1 MKLNEIEQMLPG
13 VFQRTVLEGTPLFAL
28 LEVMEDLH
36 APDEA
41 VLDQLDAFFDPYRAP
56 DTFVPFLASWV
67 DLDRLLLAVPEEFEE
82 TAPPPLPSGI
92 GRLRELVAAATFLA
106 QWRGTAKGLL
116 RFLET
121 ATGVQGFVIE
131 EQVLGPDGEFKP
143 FHLRVRVPQEAAS
156 YRMMIER
163 IVESEKPAY
172 VTYEL
177 LVMGKAQDS
186 RQGGVR
192 DSSLRSE

>member
-1 MKLNEIEQMLPG
+1 MKRNEIEHLLPG
-13 VFQRTVLEGTPLFAL
+13 IFQRTAQDSTPLFAL
-28 LEVMEDLH
+28 LEVMEALP

-41 VLDQLDAFFDPYRAP
+41 VLDQLDAFFDPYRTP
-56 DTFVPFLASWV
+56 DAFVPFLASWV
-67 DLDRLLLAVPEEFEE
+67 DLERLLLEVPEEFN
-82 TAPPPLPSGI
+82 ASASPSLPSGI

-131 EQVLGPDGEFKP
+131 EQVLGSDGQPKP
-143 FHLRVRVPQEAAS
+143 FHIRVRAPQEAAP
-156 YRMMIER
+156 YRVMIER
-163 IVESEKPAY
+163 IIESEKPAY

-177 LVMGKAQDS
+177 Q
-186 RQGGVR
+186 
-192 DSSLRSE
+192 

>member
-1 MKLNEIEQMLPG
+1 MKRTEIEQMLPG
-13 VFQRTVLEGTPLFAL
+13 IFQRTIQEGTPLFAL
-28 LEVMEDLH
+28 LEVMEALQ

-56 DTFVPFLASWV
+56 DAFVPFLTNWV
-67 DLDRLLLAVPEEFEE
+67 DLGRLLLEIPEEFKEI
-82 TAPPPLPSGI
+82 APPPFPGGI

-121 ATGVQGFVIE
+121 ATGTQGFVIE
-131 EQVLGPDGEFKP
+131 EQVLGPDGQRKP
-143 FHLRVRVPQEAAS
+143 FHLRVRVPQQAAP
-156 YRMMIER
+156 YRVMIEH
-163 IVESEKPAY
+163 IIESEKPAY

-177 LVMGKAQDS
+177 LMMENT
-186 RQGGVR
+186 R
-192 DSSLRSE
+192 

>member
-1 MKLNEIEQMLPG
+1 MKRTEIERMLPG
-13 VFQRTVLEGTPLFAL
+13 IFQRTLQPGNPLLAL
-28 LEVMEDLH
+28 LDVMEALP

-41 VLDQLDAFFDPYRAP
+41 VLDQLDIYFDPYRAP
-56 DTFVPFLASWV
+56 DAFVPFLARWV
-67 DLDRLLLAVPEEFEE
+67 DLERLFLEVPEEDTE
-82 TAPPPLPSGI
+82 AVPSPLPSGM

-131 EQVLGPDGEFKP
+131 EQVPGPDNR
-143 FHLRVRVPQEAAS
+143 LRPYHMRVQVPPQAEP
-156 YRMMIER
+156 YRVMIQR
-163 IVESEKPAY
+163 IIESEKPAY

-177 LVMGKAQDS
+177 SKSGT
-186 RQGGVR
+186 
-192 DSSLRSE
+192 

>member
-1 MKLNEIEQMLPG
+1 MKRIEIEHLLPG
-13 VFQRTVLEGTPLFAL
+13 IFQRTVQEGTPLFAL
-28 LEVMEDLH
+28 LDVMEALP

-41 VLDQLDAFFDPYRAP
+41 ALDQLDAYFNPYRTP

-67 DLDRLLLAVPEEFEE
+67 DLDRLLRETPEEFAAS
-82 TAPPPLPSGI
+82 APPPLPSGM

-121 ATGVQGFVIE
+121 ATGAQGFIIDE
-131 EQVLGPDGEFKP
+131 HMPGPDGQPRP
-143 FHLRVRVPQEAAS
+143 FHLRVRAPQQAAP
-156 YRMMIER
+156 YRVLIEH
-163 IVESEKPAY
+163 IIASEKPAY

-177 LVMGKAQDS
+177 QIMSNSG
-186 RQGGVR
+186 
-192 DSSLRSE
+192 